1 MSSLY
6 FSDRF
11 SLAVKLSSIDDA
23 ITTLPEITGTFS
35 TRNGIIMAASLLF
48 ILPMLIVY
56 LILQKKFVK
65 SVERIGI
72 VG

>member
-1 MSSLY
+1 M
-6 FSDRF
+6 
-11 SLAVKLSSIDDA
+11 KLSKIDQA
-23 ITTLPEITGTFS
+23 ITTIKEITGTFS

-56 LILQKKFVK
+56 LILQRKFIK
-65 SVERIGI
+65 SVDRVGI